1 VPFKNKLL
9 TNKLNTMKIK
19 FLNVALGI
27 ALSATILSASAQK
40 SYTVGLVTIKTSARG
55 QDIEMKEYF
64 RSDSIATTFSA
75 GPANIKLLADANYK
89 FFAVVADV
97 SAFKIKKAAIYTP
110 DEIDQVLSSFP
121 TFTFAPSTETKQIS
135 GFNCKKVVATDT
147 KTKKTYDIWITN
159 DISLPATVIEKY
171 YAAIGGVPIQYT
183 SFQKGPDGALV
194 TADYTVSGVS
204 DQKAPAGTFGIAPD
218 FDKISKDALDAMSRG
233 KQ

>member
-1 VPFKNKLL
+1 
-9 TNKLNTMKIK
+9 MKIK
-19 FLNVALGI
+19 FLSVALGI

-40 SYTVGLVTIKTSARG
+40 SYTEGLVTVKTSARG

-64 RSDSIATTFSA
+64 RSDSTATIFAA

-89 FFAVVADV
+89 FFAIVASV
-97 SAFKIKKAAIYTP
+97 SAYNIKKAAIYTP
-110 DEIDQVLSSFP
+110 DEINEVLSSFP

-147 KTKKTYDIWITN
+147 KTQKTYDIWITN
-159 DISLPATVIEKY
+159 DLSLPSAVIDKY
-171 YAAIGGVPIQYT
+171 YTSIGGVPIQYT

-194 TADYTVSGVS
+194 TADYTITGVS

-218 FDKISKDALDAMSRG
+218 FDKISKDELEAMARG
-233 KQ
+233 NQ

>member
-1 VPFKNKLL
+1 
-9 TNKLNTMKIK
+9 MKIK
-19 FLNVALGI
+19 FLSVALGI

-40 SYTVGLVTIKTSARG
+40 SYTEGLITIKTSARG

-89 FFAVVADV
+89 FFAVVAEV
-97 SAFKIKKAAIYTP
+97 SAYKIKKAAIYTP
-110 DEIDQVLSSFP
+110 DEINQILSGFP
-121 TFTFAPSTETKQIS
+121 AFTFAPSTETKQIS

-147 KTKKTYDIWITN
+147 KTQKTYDIWITN
-159 DISLPATVIEKY
+159 DISLPSAVIDKY
-171 YAAIGGVPIQYT
+171 YASIGGVPIQYT
-183 SFQKGPDGALV
+183 SFQKGPDGALSI
-194 TADYTVSGVS
+194 AEYTISGVS

-218 FDKISKDALDAMSRG
+218 FDKISKDQLDAMSRG